1 MYGLNMYEYE
11 EVDQRLKPVNFPRI
25 WVDLTY
31 QYPAP
36 WIECYGPSGMP
47 FPQLLLFLPWVC
59 KTNSS
64 LQQLMHVD
72 FQCPTVQ

>member
-36 WIECYGPSGMP
+36 
-47 FPQLLLFLPWVC
+47 
-59 KTNSS
+59 
-64 LQQLMHVD
+64 
-72 FQCPTVQ
+72 